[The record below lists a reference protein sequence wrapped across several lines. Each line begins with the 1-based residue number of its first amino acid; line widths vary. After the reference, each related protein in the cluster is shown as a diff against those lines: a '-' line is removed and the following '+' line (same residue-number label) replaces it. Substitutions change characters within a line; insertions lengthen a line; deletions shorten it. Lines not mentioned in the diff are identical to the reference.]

1 MKYQSRN
8 MLKLCAVVFMV
19 CMLFIPHGAMAAKK
33 FAIGLASREIVN
45 DYNRGIIEGAKKV
58 IEAAGGELIVADGQ
72 TDIRKHIDNISN
84 LITRGVNGLIVQL
97 GDPEQLASVFQ
108 KAQKAGIPVIT
119 TTIGQTTP
127 GALCDVNGDDELMT
141 VILARQLLTD
151 IKAQGKVYIISVPGA
166 PVLET
171 RVRIMSAVLK
181 GYNGVKLAEVAPTQ
195 HSVPYTL
202 NVMQNI
208 LTANPN
214 PGDIAAVFV
223 TYDLIGSGA
232 VQAIKNAGRAKDI
245 KVYAIDGDEIGFQ
258 MLFDKNGPFYATV
271 SQNVKQIG
279 EIAAEMVL
287 KAINGKAGEI
297 PYAAYPEMSLVS
309 KTNMEVAIKAA
320 KTKWGDD
327 CLTRWNLDEKSL
339 LQK

>member
-1 MKYQSRN
+1 MKKVIYLVIMVFLVGLLGN
-8 MLKLCAVVFMV
+8 VVF
-19 CMLFIPHGAMAAKK
+19 AADELI
-33 FAIGLASREIVN
+33 IGLASREIVN
-45 DYNRGIIEGAKKV
+45 DYNRGIIEGAKQV
-58 IEAAGGELIVADGQ
+58 VESAGGSLIVADGQ

-84 LITRGVNGLIVQL
+84 LITRGVKGLIVQL
-97 GDPEQLASVFQ
+97 GDPEQLASVFE

-151 IKAQGKVYIISVPGA
+151 IKAKGKVYIISVPGA

-171 RVRIMSAVLK
+171 RVRIMKAVLS
-181 GYNGVKLAEVAPTQ
+181 GYNGVQIAEVAPTQ

-258 MLFDKNGPFYATV
+258 MLFDKEGPFYATV

-279 EIAAEMVL
+279 QLAAELLL
-287 KAINGKAGEI
+287 KAINGRTDEV
-297 PYAAYPEMSLVS
+297 PYAAYPEMTLVS
-309 KTNMEVAIKAA
+309 KTNIPFAIQAA

-327 CLTRWNLDEKSL
+327 CLTRWGIDENSL